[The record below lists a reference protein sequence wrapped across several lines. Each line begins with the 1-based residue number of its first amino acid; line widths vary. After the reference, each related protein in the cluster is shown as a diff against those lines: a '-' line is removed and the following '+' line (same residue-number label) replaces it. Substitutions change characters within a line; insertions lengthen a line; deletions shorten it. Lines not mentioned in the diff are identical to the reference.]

1 MPCCICI
8 SLHFFQME
16 DNCFI
21 MLWWSLVCI
30 IVSHC
35 VFLYIY
41 LGFPDNSI
49 GKESACNAGEP
60 SSIPGLGRSTG
71 GGIGYLLQY
80 SGMENFMDNTAE
92 CSFHS
97 HFSWYK
103 LNKFI
108 LFSNCFFSSKCYWI
122 FICKNYQIAN
132 FPVVSTRLRIFLN
145 LVPIIFYP
153 FLILEQFSISICV
166 HSLSSSQP
174 TSYFFPPE

>member
-1 MPCCICI
+1 
-8 SLHFFQME
+8 
-16 DNCFI
+16 
-21 MLWWSLVCI
+21 
-30 IVSHC
+30 
-35 VFLYIY
+35 
-41 LGFPDNSI
+41 
-49 GKESACNAGEP
+49 
-60 SSIPGLGRSTG
+60 
-71 GGIGYLLQY
+71 
-80 SGMENFMDNTAE
+80 MDNTAE

-132 FPVVSTRLRIFLN
+132 FPVASTWLRIFLN

-174 TSYFFPPE
+174 TSYFFPPEQCLKILQSVPKLCVICYLPTFMFSFPRHHPFLLLSFNTVHLCSYPPPKKIIPNVTSFLTNNDIFVSFILNIP